1 MYGCFLCR
9 RVSPSNASGSFC
21 PTRSWIQ
28 TASSDSPSK
37 TVCAFGPSVQ
47 DAALNSAVPRL
58 ALPSSLSARLQGA
71 GSLQSGWTRGPCLV
85 TPRGVNLHFCFLAE
99 RHPWARPLPEGQL
112 PEHLDF
118 DSILGRCTDRT
129 RLLETDQLCV
139 LGQVPSLL

>member
-21 PTRSWIQ
+21 PTRSWIP

-47 DAALNSAVPRL
+47 DAALRSAVLRS
-58 ALPSSLSARLQGA
+58 ASPSSLLARLQGA
-71 GSLQSGWTRGPCLV
+71 GSLQSGWTVGPCLA

-112 PEHLDF
+112 PGYRDF
-118 DSILGRCTDRT
+118 ESILGRYIDRT
-129 RLLETDQLCV
+129 RLLETNQLCV